1 MAIDGLLLI
10 LAPLPAVGSGDTA
23 VFDAPSGTFTTVAG
37 SVDTITAAPVSLT
50 TDADWFPFDPDASR
64 TMQVGYNKTSDE
76 YYNGSRIYADR
87 FKASSG
93 WINYTGTTTLDSNG
107 ELTGISGNAYIYL
120 WATPY
125 AGDDLGAWPTV
136 PESGTVVLRFNNP
149 GGATDPGCHLS
160 DYSDLGYTFGSRVW
174 TGIPDDDGKYTLKLP
189 YTRPSFVPLSEASTA
204 YLPYVNGTV
213 TLWTTTV
220 ITGVTFYI
228 EEETPST
235 WTLQTDPLTLAV
247 PGAEL
252 CHDAASRRDWWQRY
266 QHL

>member
-125 AGDDLGAWPTV
+125 AGDDLVRGRPCRNRGPSCSGSIIPVVRPT
-136 PESGTVVLRFNNP
+136 PDAISQTTAISAIPSGR
-149 GGATDPGCHLS
+149 
-160 DYSDLGYTFGSRVW
+160 GSGLAYR
-174 TGIPDDDGKYTLKLP
+174 TTM
-189 YTRPSFVPLSEASTA
+189 ASTRSNS
-204 YLPYVNGTV
+204 P
-213 TLWTTTV
+213 
-220 ITGVTFYI
+220 
-228 EEETPST
+228 TPGHPSCRSARHR
-235 WTLQTDPLTLAV
+235 PLT
-247 PGAEL
+247 
-252 CHDAASRRDWWQRY
+252 CRT
-266 QHL
+266 